1 LESMECE
8 SRVATWMKMI
18 EDCHKQRYL
27 ATERLFVRRDVRMFD
42 GNNHVF
48 HVNVIE
54 TSSTKEVQ
62 PCIMSGE
69 DGQLVVV
76 FLESIINNQ

>member
-1 LESMECE
+1 MDQDH
-8 SRVATWMKMI
+8 R
-18 EDCHKQRYL
+18 DCHKRRYL
-27 ATERLFVRRDVRMFD
+27 AREQLFVRRDVGMFD
-42 GNNHVF
+42 DNNHVF
-48 HVNVIE
+48 HVNVIK

-76 FLESIINNQ
+76 FLESIINN